1 MEDKVSGVSHL
12 VGAAR
17 YSLQGLAR
25 AWREE
30 QAFRQ
35 EAIVLGIL
43 FLALVL
49 TEKSLGLM
57 LLTVGGWLFVMSI
70 ELLNSAVENAFNL
83 IDREPNDRVK
93 AGKDMASAAIFLAI
107 AANVGLWI
115 FVFFVC
121 GEL

>member
-1 MEDKVSGVSHL
+1 MDNKLSGISHL
-12 VGAAR
+12 IGATH
-17 YSLQGLAR
+17 YSLQGLGR

-30 QAFRQ
+30 QAFRH
-35 EAIVLGIL
+35 EVMVLGGL
-43 FLALVL
+43 FLLLLL

-57 LLTVGGWLFVMSI
+57 LLTLGGWLFVMSI

-93 AGKDMASAAIFLAI
+93 AGKDMASAAIFLAV

-115 FVFFVC
+115 IIFF
-121 GEL
+121 G